1 MPALHGSIALGDHWH
16 LGLSVTSPWGLVT
29 RYSVDFIG
37 RYHALT
43 SSLRTLNIVP
53 SVSWRP
59 QPNLA
64 IGAGLQIQ
72 YADAR
77 LSQAVDFGAVG
88 FLNPALRRAGYHPGA
103 ADGRTTVTGDDV
115 AVGWQAGI

>member
-1 MPALHGSIALGDHWH
+1 MGPGARYPA
-16 LGLSVTSPWGLVT
+16 
-29 RYSVDFIG
+29 DFIG

-59 QPNLA
+59 RPNLA
-64 IGAGLQIQ
+64 SGARLQRR

-77 LSQAVDFGAVG
+77 LSQAVDFG
-88 FLNPALRRAGYHPGA
+88 
-103 ADGRTTVTGDDV
+103 
-115 AVGWQAGI
+115 WQAGVQ